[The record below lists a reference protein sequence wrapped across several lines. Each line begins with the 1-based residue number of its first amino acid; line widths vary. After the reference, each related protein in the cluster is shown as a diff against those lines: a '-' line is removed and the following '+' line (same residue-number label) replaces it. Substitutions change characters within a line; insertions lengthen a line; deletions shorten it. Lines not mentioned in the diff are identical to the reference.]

1 MSDLDDIRV
10 IALRHAGQPS
20 PALPRVQVYRID
32 DLTAAAGLIYEPV
45 VCLVL
50 QGRKRTFIGDTVLE
64 YGAGE
69 YIVVAAEL
77 TAMGQVCE
85 ASADEP
91 YLALNLLIDPA
102 VISTLLLDMA
112 GQLEPTVQ
120 SGFGVTRA
128 SAAQLETWHRFARLL
143 DHPDEARVMAPHVE
157 HELIFRLLMGPQG
170 GLLRQIA
177 NADSRLTHV
186 RRAMAWIKAHY
197 AVHLSLDAMAEVAGM
212 SVSVF
217 HRRFKAVTG
226 VSPLQYQKH
235 IRLHEARRRLI
246 TERAEAAS
254 VAYSV
259 GYESASQFS
268 REYKRF
274 FGAPPRRDADGM
286 QILAEPGP

>member
-1 MSDLDDIRV
+1 MNDLDAIRA
-10 IALRHAGQPS
+10 IALRHAGRPN
-20 PALPRVQVYRID
+20 PALPRVLVYRID

-77 TAMGQVCE
+77 TAMGQVCQ
-85 ASADEP
+85 ATSDEP
-91 YLALNLLIDPA
+91 YLALNLLLDPA
-102 VISTLLLDMA
+102 VISTLLLDMV
-112 GQLEPTVQ
+112 GQPEPAVK
-120 SGFGVTRA
+120 SGYGVTTA
-128 SAAQLETWHRFARLL
+128 NAALLETWRRFAGLL
-143 DHPDEARVMAPHVE
+143 DQPEEARVIAPHLE

-197 AVHLSLDAMAEVAGM
+197 ADHMSVDAMAEVAGM

-254 VAYSV
+254 VAYAV

-268 REYKRF
+268 REYRRF

-286 QILAEPGP
+286 QVLAEPGP